1 LTNALKAFLGRYEP
15 QTWAL
20 FRIVAAFLYA
30 CHGAQKLFGVLDGHT
45 VYGKPL
51 MVTAG
56 VIEFGGGV
64 LITLGLLTTPAAFI
78 ASGEMAVAYFKAH
91 LPNGFWP
98 ILNRGELSALYC
110 FAFLAIAA
118 RGAGIWSVDSKLRSA
133 RG

>member
-91 LPNGFWP
+91 LPNGF
-98 ILNRGELSALYC
+98 
-110 FAFLAIAA
+110 AFLAIAA